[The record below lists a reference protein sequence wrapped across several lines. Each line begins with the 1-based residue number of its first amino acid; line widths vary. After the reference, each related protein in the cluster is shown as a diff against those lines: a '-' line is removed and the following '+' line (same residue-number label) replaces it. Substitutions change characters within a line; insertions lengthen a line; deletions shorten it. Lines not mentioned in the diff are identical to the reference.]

1 MDKLMSTIEQAVEA
15 WKNEDSENRAIIVIA
30 TQKVKEE
37 DGTDGMSSC
46 DLVIG
51 EMGILIDLL
60 YHRMSDRNK
69 EKNEHNV
76 LPTLLRRAMVR
87 FDLDAMLSH
96 LDKEACKIEKMAK
109 KLGLWDDNEKAPNN
123 DAQTEGKEADNE

>member
-1 MDKLMSTIEQAVEA
+1 MSTIEQAVEA

-30 TQKVKEE
+30 TQKVKED

-51 EMGILIDLL
+51 ERGILIDLL

-69 EKNEHNV
+69 DKDEHNV
-76 LPTLLRRAMVR
+76 LPALLRRAMSR
-87 FDLDAMLSH
+87 FDLDVMFSH
-96 LDKEACKIEKMAK
+96 LSKQASKIEKMAK
-109 KLGLWDDNEKAPNN
+109 KLGLWDDDKESPNN